1 MVKTANVSNLRCVS
15 PTYVM
20 QFLLKFIL
28 NACNACKFRLN
39 RGVKSSVSHLNHP
52 KEKLSLQYS

>member
-15 PTYVM
+15 PTYVV
-20 QFLLKFIL
+20 QVFLKFIL
-28 NACNACKFRLN
+28 NACKFRLN
-39 RGVKSSVSHLNHP
+39 RGVESSVSHLNHP